1 MIKKYNQFVDSK
13 ANEEFTFSDTAQTP
27 VRPDVRPGVKP
38 EEEITPSKP
47 SPFKRNR
54 PSVEPQPK
62 ANLEMEMEDEEVEV
76 DKYTHALRKL
86 AEALGSEYNESDKF
100 VMVDGKKVIFPPETE
115 KYHVEGIKKPF
126 ATLEDVVS
134 HFEGQDTKEIENRTE
149 EASAEMDSIKDESFL
164 DSGENQFESKSYK
177 LKRFKK

>member
-1 MIKKYNQFVDSK
+1 M
-13 ANEEFTFSDTAQTP
+13 
-27 VRPDVRPGVKP
+27 
-38 EEEITPSKP
+38 
-47 SPFKRNR
+47 
-54 PSVEPQPK
+54 
-62 ANLEMEMEDEEVEV
+62 
-76 DKYTHALRKL
+76 RKL

-126 ATLEDVVS
+126 ATLEDVIS
-134 HFEGQDTKEIENRTE
+134 HFETQDTTEIENRTE